1 MKTIYECSQSK
12 GIRYLSVAF
21 IVLMVLAIGNLIY
34 SVSLGADVTE
44 VLIVVGV
51 LIFCLISCFCAYPQ
65 YIIAS
70 DEGLGIHT
78 LLRTIRIP
86 YENIDR
92 IERAENLMGLTN
104 TIRVFGIGGV
114 FGNIGWF
121 HTKGIGYY
129 RAYVTDREKA
139 FLIYRRKGCPIA
151 ISVDEPDEFMPYF
164 LKGGTDNPTA
174 KL

>member
-1 MKTIYECSQSK
+1 MKTIYECSMSK
-12 GIRYLSVAF
+12 TIRYSTAICFVV
-21 IVLMVLAIGNLIY
+21 VLFAIGDLIY
-34 SVSLGADVTE
+34 SVTLGADVKT
-44 VLIVVGV
+44 VLILTGV
-51 LIFCLISCFCAYPQ
+51 LLLSMLSAFFVYPQ
-65 YIIAS
+65 YIITT
-70 DEGLGIHT
+70 DEGIGIHT

-92 IERAENLMGLTN
+92 IERADKLMSITN
-104 TIRVFGIGGV
+104 TVRTFGIGGV

-121 HTKGIGYY
+121 HTKGIGHY

-164 LKGGTDNPTA
+164 LKGGTETPTV
-174 KL
+174 KS